1 MHTKYVY
8 HINADLYTNKRI
20 LYIYGC
26 VWKYMYVCKIES
38 LSKLKVNENNELR
51 MRSKWYKTKKKLKKE
66 NNI

>member
-1 MHTKYVY
+1 
-8 HINADLYTNKRI
+8 
-20 LYIYGC
+20 
-26 VWKYMYVCKIES
+26 MYVCKIES